1 MLGVIKL
8 TARDRR
14 GTTFE
19 KFKRE
24 SQKQVSR
31 KVIRSEAVE
40 CDAGGVEGSAES
52 WNPEAVPI
60 KAESGWSLSINGA
73 IT

>member
-8 TARDRR
+8 AARDRR
-14 GTTFE
+14 GATFK

-24 SQKQVSR
+24 SQNKVAR

-40 CDAGGVEGSAES
+40 CDAGGVEGSAENWS
-52 WNPEAVPI
+52 PEAVSI
-60 KAESGWSLSINGA
+60 KAESGWSLSKKDA